1 MRRGDKLPHIHY
13 LWGRC
18 GVPHPKVSPP
28 SHPNSKRD
36 HSQVQSSSLKKPIMT
51 PKTLFSSL
59 CLILLCAFACTKDR
73 DIETVAEPESA
84 PSTEQLPEE
93 VKEDI
98 VYLQSAQLAPLRVS
112 YNQPNAKSLAL
123 DPKSARA
130 EALAKLSDRLLTML
144 PQHVDPAKGN
154 TAFILIC
161 DDEIKREIYVQ
172 EFGIYAS
179 LKDQF
184 GVLVSLLLLDRDL
197 FGPVPDTEPTEPPHK
212 LQIICD
218 GGKTDDR
225 SVLLDPRG
233 SQQSLAFAKGKI
245 ASLLTERLA
254 TGEGLRTH
262 KATLLCLPAY

>member
-1 MRRGDKLPHIHY
+1 
-13 LWGRC
+13 
-18 GVPHPKVSPP
+18 
-28 SHPNSKRD
+28 
-36 HSQVQSSSLKKPIMT
+36 MT

-84 PSTEQLPEE
+84 PATEQLPEE

-130 EALAKLSDRLLTML
+130 EALTKLSDRLLTML

-154 TAFILIC
+154 TAFVLIC
-161 DDEIKREIYVQ
+161 DDEIKREVYVQ

-179 LKDQF
+179 LEDQF

-218 GGKTDDR
+218 EGKTDDR

>member
-1 MRRGDKLPHIHY
+1 
-13 LWGRC
+13 
-18 GVPHPKVSPP
+18 
-28 SHPNSKRD
+28 
-36 HSQVQSSSLKKPIMT
+36 MT

-59 CLILLCAFACTKDR
+59 CLILLCAFACTKVR

-98 VYLQSAQLAPLRVS
+98 VYLQSVQLAPLRVS

-130 EALAKLSDRLLTML
+130 EALTKLSDRLLTML

-154 TAFILIC
+154 TAFVLIC

-179 LKDQF
+179 LEDQF

-197 FGPVPDTEPTEPPHK
+197 FGSVPDTEPTEPPHK
-212 LQIICD
+212 IQIICD